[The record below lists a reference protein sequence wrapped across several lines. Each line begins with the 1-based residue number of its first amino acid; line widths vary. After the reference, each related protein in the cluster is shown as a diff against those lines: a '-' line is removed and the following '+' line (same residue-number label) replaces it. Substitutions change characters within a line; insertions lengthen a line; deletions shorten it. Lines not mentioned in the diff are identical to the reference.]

1 MSGVVS
7 AATGPPVIEPRGRL
21 HTFCQAVAG
30 RWHLMG
36 VMLSAAGCLCW
47 LRDTF
52 ATSQS
57 FDQFAGPAEGV
68 PPGCDGLLCLPYL
81 TGERTPHP
89 DPLARRAFV
98 GLTSAT
104 RSST

>member
-1 MSGVVS
+1 MPGVVS
-7 AATGPPVIEPRGRL
+7 AATGPRVIEPRGRL

-81 TGERTPHP
+81 TGERTPHAG
-89 DPLARRAFV
+89 PLARRAFV
-98 GLTSAT
+98 GLISAT
-104 RSST
+104 RSSA